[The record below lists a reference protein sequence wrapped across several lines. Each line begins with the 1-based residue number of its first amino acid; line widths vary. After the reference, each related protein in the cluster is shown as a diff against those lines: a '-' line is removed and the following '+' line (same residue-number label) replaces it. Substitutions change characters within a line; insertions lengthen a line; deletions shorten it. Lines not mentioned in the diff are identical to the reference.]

1 VFAIKLIKRRQICQ
15 DIFAGSANTA
25 MTFSAHISAWR
36 QHRRILGHTRSRTWL
51 LLAALCTALLQGCA
65 GNGVTEPPT
74 PISVQ
79 PQSGTEQQTVSQL
92 YELHRQ
98 WRGTPYRY
106 GGSSR
111 NGIDCSALIQS
122 GFRQHFNQELPRTTE
137 GLLVVGDIISADE
150 LRAGDLVFFKTGSF
164 GRHAG
169 IYIEN
174 GRFLHAS
181 TSKGV
186 IISDMKTPFWKRH
199 YWTARRIER
208 PVTTDS

>member
-1 VFAIKLIKRRQICQ
+1 MTLTAQI
-15 DIFAGSANTA
+15 TA
-25 MTFSAHISAWR
+25 QITAHISAWR
-36 QHRRILGHTRSRTWL
+36 HNRRFHSRTRRHTAL
-51 LLAALCTALLQGCA
+51 LLGALCVALLQGCA
-65 GNGVTEPPT
+65 GNGVTEPPAV
-74 PISVQ
+74 ISVQ
-79 PQSGTEQQTVSQL
+79 PHTDIEQQTVSQL
-92 YELHRQ
+92 YALHRQ

-111 NGIDCSALIQS
+111 NGIDCSALIQN

-137 GLLVVGDIISADE
+137 GLLTVGDTIAADE
-150 LRAGDLVFFKTGSF
+150 LRAGDLVFFRTGSY

-186 IISDMKTPFWKRH
+186 MISNLENPYWKRH
-199 YWTARRIER
+199 YWTARRIDR
-208 PVTTDS
+208 PVTTES

>member
-1 VFAIKLIKRRQICQ
+1 
-15 DIFAGSANTA
+15 

-36 QHRRILGHTRSRTWL
+36 RHRRMYSHRRSHTW
-51 LLAALCTALLQGCA
+51 LLAALCIALLQGCA
-65 GNGVTEPPT
+65 GNGVTEPPAV
-74 PISVQ
+74 ISVQ
-79 PQSGTEQQTVSQL
+79 PHTGTEQQTVSQL

-111 NGIDCSALIQS
+111 NGIDCSALIQN

-137 GLLVVGDIISADE
+137 GLLTVGDTIAADE
-150 LRAGDLVFFKTGSF
+150 LRAGDLVFFRTGSY

-186 IISDMKTPFWKRH
+186 MISDMKNPYWKRH